1 MYKVTQ
7 RAGGHVY
14 QQILIWAKLC
24 SSQFIII
31 TRPVWHISLTALH
44 PPPPSLDHLRYR
56 RPVGG
61 NLAGDPPWGWSGC
74 RPCDLFCTHIHM
86 YVPARLYSTPS
97 LLPELPYHLS
107 GKTLS
112 VLAVLP
118 TVSLTDHDQCIATYK
133 CLCVCA
139 VGWVYASRPEGPVF
153 RFNVSLVRSGVIKFR
168 RINRK
173 ALALWMTSSDLLP
186 VDTS

>member
-74 RPCDLFCTHIHM
+74 RPCDLFCTHNHM